1 MSHSR
6 TKTSGT
12 PSRDGITLF
21 EGDVS
26 EFDGKVTVPGGL
38 EIAQYEGLVLCWD
51 YNRSEKEVVLQAER
65 RTRVPILRIPLTEQ
79 EVQIIHNHQEK
90 GGWGFYD
97 LHVEENDDRA
107 AVNVSFIT
115 ADQEPTSLLWIID
128 KNRRTAVREAL
139 NRLYDKDDP
148 VFDD

>member
-1 MSHSR
+1 MPTISR
-6 TKTSGT
+6 

-26 EFDGKVTVPGGL
+26 EFDGKVTLPGAL

-51 YNRSEKEVVLQAER
+51 YKESEKEVVLQGER
-65 RTRVPILRIPLTEQ
+65 GTEVSVLRIPLTEH

-115 ADQEPTSLLWIID
+115 ADKEPTSLLWIID
-128 KNRRTAVREAL
+128 KKRREAVREAL
-139 NRLYDKDDP
+139 NSLYDEDDP
-148 VFDD
+148 IFDD

>member
-1 MSHSR
+1 MPTISR
-6 TKTSGT
+6 

-26 EFDGKVTVPGGL
+26 EFDGKVTLPGAL
-38 EIAQYEGLVLCWD
+38 EIAQYEGLVLRWD
-51 YNRSEKEVVLQAER
+51 YKESEKEVVLQGER
-65 RTRVPILRIPLTEQ
+65 GTEVSVLRIPLTEH

-115 ADQEPTSLLWIID
+115 ADKEPTSLLWIID
-128 KNRRTAVREAL
+128 KKRRAAVREAL
-139 NRLYDKDDP
+139 NSLYDEDDP
-148 VFDD
+148 IFDD

>member
-6 TKTSGT
+6 TKTSAK

-26 EFDGKVTVPGGL
+26 EFGGKVTVPGGL

-51 YNRSEKEVVLQAER
+51 YEETEKENCPSR
-65 RTRVPILRIPLTEQ
+65 
-79 EVQIIHNHQEK
+79 EVRPGGQRSRFADSFDRARGTNHPQPSGK

-107 AVNVSFIT
+107 AVNVSFI
-115 ADQEPTSLLWIID
+115 
-128 KNRRTAVREAL
+128 
-139 NRLYDKDDP
+139 
-148 VFDD
+148 